1 MLLQK
6 VSNCTLFSRIWS
18 KTLNGELTV
27 LPHTLWLLKLLTK
40 FLQIISKKI
49 IQTLMNTRVML
60 TLLWCFLFN
69 FEHILLLV
77 LLFLKFDLVNACWK
91 FYWYM
96 LIKLF
101 YSGGMEA
108 PMNPPIKVDDPHGA
122 GPHLKMTPNW
132 KPNSPSLKSKVP
144 FQEMIL
150 RNESWKIG
158 NCH

>member
-101 YSGGMEA
+101 YSGGMGA
-108 PMNPPIKVDDPHGA
+108 PMNPPHQSWWPPWGRPPLKNDPQ
-122 GPHLKMTPNW
+122 LKTKLPLIE
-132 KPNSPSLKSKVP
+132 K
-144 FQEMIL
+144 
-150 RNESWKIG
+150 
-158 NCH
+158 

>member
-6 VSNCTLFSRIWS
+6 VSNGTLFSRIWS

-77 LLFLKFDLVNACWK
+77 LLFLKFDLVNAC
-91 FYWYM
+91 
-96 LIKLF
+96 
-101 YSGGMEA
+101 
-108 PMNPPIKVDDPHGA
+108 
-122 GPHLKMTPNW
+122 
-132 KPNSPSLKSKVP
+132 
-144 FQEMIL
+144 
-150 RNESWKIG
+150 
-158 NCH
+158 